1 MTAFY
6 ESYLPSFDFSKS
18 IQSNYLIEKDEPD
31 RIPLPSFKPETF
43 TTDFV
48 TQPNHYVKAIET
60 DSTVNA
66 GAIPKS
72 KHSSCKTKNVS
83 WSSELTTLMPT
94 VNIAEECHQLIQAI
108 RKESDFVQKPSLQA
122 VKWGVDDSYN
132 TDCTSLTTNIELIA
146 ILLHI
151 KLQRFPTAKEIM
163 DMIENNVELNE
174 DNLIH
179 SILKLCQNSG
189 ISALK
194 SILASF
200 HNADSPQDHTSP
212 DSTQDHT
219 FPDSTKDHTFP
230 DSTQDHTSLPAV
242 SVNLESDSC
251 VSPCRLNMSMNFLGN
266 FAPFSMRA
274 TSEYFSDLR
283 AKLYAASLDYC
294 SHRPGWALQGQN
306 LLLNCPGQIDTMLLP
321 CGHVVLCSVC
331 SESCYSCPVCKKTAL
346 AEVKTYLS

>member
-1 MTAFY
+1 
-6 ESYLPSFDFSKS
+6 
-18 IQSNYLIEKDEPD
+18 
-31 RIPLPSFKPETF
+31 
-43 TTDFV
+43 
-48 TQPNHYVKAIET
+48 
-60 DSTVNA
+60 
-66 GAIPKS
+66 
-72 KHSSCKTKNVS
+72 
-83 WSSELTTLMPT
+83 MPT
-94 VNIAEECHQLIQAI
+94 VNVAEECHQLIQAI

-122 VKWGVDDSYN
+122 VKWMVDDSYN
-132 TDCTSLTTNIELIA
+132 TDCTTLTTNIELIA

-151 KLQRFPTAKEIM
+151 KLQRFPTVKEIM

-179 SILKLCQNSG
+179 SILKLCQSSG

-212 DSTQDHT
+212 EDHT
-219 FPDSTKDHTFP
+219 SP

-251 VSPCRLNMSMNFLGN
+251 VQDSSTVN
-266 FAPFSMRA
+266 FAPVTV
-274 TSEYFSDLR
+274 TSIQDDVNNSQEKQQTISPEDHKNIL
-283 AKLYAASLDYC
+283 KLHALKREQNYLKNSLTC
-294 SHRPGWALQGQN
+294 LICKER
-306 LLLNCPGQIDTMLLP
+306 QIDTMLLP

>member
-31 RIPLPSFKPETF
+31 RIPLPNFKPETF
-43 TTDFV
+43 TTEFV

-60 DSTVNA
+60 DSTVNS

-108 RKESDFVQKPSLQA
+108 RKESDFTQKPSLQA

-151 KLQRFPTAKEIM
+151 KLQRFPTVEEIM

-179 SILKLCQNSG
+179 SILKLCQSSG

-219 FPDSTKDHTFP
+219 FPDSTQDHTFP

-251 VSPCRLNMSMNFLGN
+251 VQDSSTVN
-266 FAPFSMRA
+266 FAPEMLIQDDVNISQENQH
-274 TSEYFSDLR
+274 TISPEDHKNIL
-283 AKLYAASLDYC
+283 KLHALKREQNYLKNSLTCLICKD
-294 SHRPGWALQGQN
+294 RP
-306 LLLNCPGQIDTMLLP
+306 IDTMLLP